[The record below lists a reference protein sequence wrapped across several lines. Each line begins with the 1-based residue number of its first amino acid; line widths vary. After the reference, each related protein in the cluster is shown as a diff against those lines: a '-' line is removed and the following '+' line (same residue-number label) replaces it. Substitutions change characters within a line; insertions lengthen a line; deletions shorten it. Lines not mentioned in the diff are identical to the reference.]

1 MPIPRGFRSG
11 RDAGFA
17 HEVMFDTVPDVAGTG
32 QFRAQR
38 RIPTASLSAG
48 VQPGSHH
55 TWEDYVSSVSNRT
68 LSGLSEVLKTAV
80 VWDCWFSLR

>member
-48 VQPGSHH
+48 VQPG
-55 TWEDYVSSVSNRT
+55 
-68 LSGLSEVLKTAV
+68 
-80 VWDCWFSLR
+80 